1 MLFGAR
7 CCEDVLALVRLFIV
21 INFHVNYGG
30 CHVIG
35 SFVLFWQFVA
45 PEMYV
50 YEIPKCTDKVKW
62 LVLLFPFHSIP
73 LSSIPLGWGK

>member
-1 MLFGAR
+1 MTSVLTYFEVFIFSFFFFFPFFLF
-7 CCEDVLALVRLFIV
+7 F
-21 INFHVNYGG
+21 
-30 CHVIG
+30 
-35 SFVLFWQFVA
+35 FVLFWQFVA